1 MCDPKALPV
10 RISGCLGEMLGGS
23 EGLAEG
29 WDNLS
34 FYFNIYLNT
43 SLYAQLLEMR
53 HRCVEMK
60 LPQEQIQ
67 SHIWNIRTLDLFKA
81 KVTHLGASKKA

>member
-1 MCDPKALPV
+1 
-10 RISGCLGEMLGGS
+10 MLGGS

-43 SLYAQLLEMR
+43 SFHAQLLEMR
-53 HRCVEMK
+53 HRCVETK

-67 SHIWNIRTLDLFKA
+67 SH
-81 KVTHLGASKKA
+81 V